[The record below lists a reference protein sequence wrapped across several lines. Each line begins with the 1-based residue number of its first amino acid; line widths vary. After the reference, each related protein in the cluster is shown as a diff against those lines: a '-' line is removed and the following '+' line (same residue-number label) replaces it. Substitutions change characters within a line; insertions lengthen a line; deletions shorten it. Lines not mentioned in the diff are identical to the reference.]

1 MESSEWLNGENSKPK
16 LVSMDP
22 EKNEL
27 GIVYTQNVDRV
38 SFKEE
43 HLHRK
48 TELITRKISESH
60 N

>member
-1 MESSEWLNGENSKPK
+1 
-16 LVSMDP
+16 MDP

-38 SFKEE
+38 SLKEE

-48 TELITRKISESH
+48 TELITRKISESY